1 VETDT
6 FQKLLTLMDEG
17 GLTEIEYETEDA
29 RIRLSRQSGASMV
42 SSSIPTTAPASQAA
56 PAPAAPTSSEASSP
70 TEDEDIFV
78 FTAPMVGTF
87 YRAASPES
95 DNYVE
100 VGDSVNDESVLCILE
115 AMKVMNE
122 IKAECAGEVVAILV
136 KNGEPVEFGQP
147 LFKIR
152 QS

>member
-1 VETDT
+1 MEKDT
-6 FQKLLTLMDEG
+6 FQELIALMDEG

-29 RIRLSRQSGASMV
+29 RIRLSRQAASAV
-42 SSSIPTTAPASQAA
+42 VAA
-56 PAPAAPTSSEASSP
+56 PAPGVTPAAAPPTSASASETTPEADA
-70 TEDEDIFV
+70 DEGLFI

-87 YRAASPES
+87 YRAAGPES

-122 IKAECAGEVVAILV
+122 IKAECSGEITAILV
-136 KNGEPVEFGQP
+136 KNGDPVEYGQP
-147 LFKIR
+147 LFKLR